1 MERLEV
7 RCCCQP
13 QKLLGWMNVP
23 HAERGRY
30 VVAKRRT
37 MTNLSFSQYW
47 AQAPRV
53 RSEEKALPLDVYS
66 APGEAPR
73 LAVKAEGLEL
83 PHLVEWFGPAP
94 FCFEAN
100 TVTDSR
106 PVIQGFQPLR
116 AMSVEDYLNGG

>member
-30 VVAKRRT
+30 VVGKRITRSGFT
-37 MTNLSFSQYW
+37 FNSVCPPSL
-47 AQAPRV
+47 AQ
-53 RSEEKALPLDVYS
+53 EEKALPLDVYS
-66 APGEAPR
+66 GPGEPPR

-83 PHLVEWFGPAP
+83 PELVEWFGPAP

-100 TVTDSR
+100 VLTRSCLLTEVQR
-106 PVIQGFQPLR
+106 MQRVG
-116 AMSVEDYLNGG
+116 